1 MLGLALCLYL
11 MRDILAVSNA
21 LSQALQRKDQD
32 ILNAIKL
39 VEICMKNL
47 QMMRDVWD
55 SLLYEISSFC
65 LKYDIDVPNMND
77 VFLLESTTLLKD
89 KVYPLVYLL
98 VTLSLVPPISTTT
111 VERTFSVMKFIK
123 NELQNE
129 MGDEWMNDNLIV
141 FIEKMYLIVLIR
153 IRRTMI

>member
-1 MLGLALCLYL
+1 M
-11 MRDILAVSNA
+11 
-21 LSQALQRKDQD
+21 
-32 ILNAIKL
+32 
-39 VEICMKNL
+39 
-47 QMMRDVWD
+47 
-55 SLLYEISSFC
+55 
-65 LKYDIDVPNMND
+65 
-77 VFLLESTTLLKD
+77 LKD

-141 FIEKMYLIVLIR
+141 FVEKMYLIVLVMSLLHNIFK
-153 IRRTMI
+153 I